1 MKSILAAVLIFYIV
15 QISCFDKNLK
25 KSDFIDCQD
34 IRLDG
39 QSEPMIAIN
48 SLRNN
53 FPCHNEVLRM
63 KIYATGFDFYFFLKN
78 DNGTTKY
85 TINISGYNRRFCQL
99 IDDSGKVLAQVD
111 CLKLT
116 SDYIYTEFDLLINFG
131 KQTLR
136 NFFWFLKYI
145 YIFLDGTISLFKDGE
160 KEAFMQ
166 TTSTDS
172 ASISSVSFGR
182 YRKEIVDTYLYFDCP
197 FECNNLDEN
206 IIKV

>member
-1 MKSILAAVLIFYIV
+1 
-15 QISCFDKNLK
+15 
-25 KSDFIDCQD
+25 
-34 IRLDG
+34 
-39 QSEPMIAIN
+39 MIAIN

-99 IDDSGKVLAQVD
+99 IDDSGTVLAQVD

-116 SDYIYTEFDLLINFG
+116 SDHIYTEFDLLINF
-131 KQTLR
+131 
-136 NFFWFLKYI
+136 
-145 YIFLDGTISLFKDGE
+145 DGTISLFKDGE

-182 YRKEIVDTYLYFDCP
+182 YRKETVDTYLYFDCP